1 MDDLL
6 VLALLIVAVA
16 VIVWMISFVARGLVT
31 VTTIYDYQS
40 GLRYRNG
47 KFAETLGPGRYWS
60 FRPTTTIIVEDMREQ
75 LLTVSG
81 QEMLSADNL
90 SVKVSLAVRHR
101 TREARQKH
109 EAAEDALELIYNDLQ
124 IALRQTVAG
133 RTLDSFLENRGDMS
147 TELMTGAVEEAGSRG
162 VEILGIDVR
171 DVMLSGETKRAFS
184 DIFRARKDGEAALER
199 ARGETAALRNL
210 ANGARLLKGNP
221 GLFNLR
227 LLQTLTTSAAKGA
240 TVVLNTTGEPLDA
253 STVDAA
259 TTDSE
264 TT

>member
-6 VLALLIVAVA
+6 VLAILIVAVA
-16 VIVWMISFVARGLVT
+16 AIIWMISFVARVLVT

-60 FRPTTTIIVEDMREQ
+60 FRPATTIVVEDMREQ
-75 LLTVSG
+75 LLTISG

-90 SVKVSLAVRHR
+90 AVKVSLAVRHR
-101 TREARQKH
+101 TQDARKKH

-147 TELMTGAVEEAGSRG
+147 GELMAGAVEEAGSRG
-162 VEILGIDVR
+162 IEILGIDVR

-199 ARGETAALRNL
+199 ARGRRPRCAIWRTAHGCSRVTPACSIFACCR
-210 ANGARLLKGNP
+210 R
-221 GLFNLR
+221 
-227 LLQTLTTSAAKGA
+227 
-240 TVVLNTTGEPLDA
+240 
-253 STVDAA
+253 
-259 TTDSE
+259 
-264 TT
+264 